1 MKSNWHENYKND
13 SDCFASFFSEK
24 IEEVEGGLIHID
36 IAYAKNSKIGILN
49 RSVQLRFLR
58 KELKKHMIKKYGK
71 GDKSGNNFKGVDW
84 INEFNGGFLEDDVED
99 I

>member
-1 MKSNWHENYKND
+1 
-13 SDCFASFFSEK
+13 
-24 IEEVEGGLIHID
+24 
-36 IAYAKNSKIGILN
+36 
-49 RSVQLRFLR
+49 
-58 KELKKHMIKKYGK
+58 MIKKYGK

>member
-1 MKSNWHENYKND
+1 MATENYKND

-24 IEEVEGGLIHID
+24 IEEVEGGIIHID
-36 IAYAKNSKIGILN
+36 IAYAKFKDWYSQSFGATKIPI
-49 RSVQLRFLR
+49 R